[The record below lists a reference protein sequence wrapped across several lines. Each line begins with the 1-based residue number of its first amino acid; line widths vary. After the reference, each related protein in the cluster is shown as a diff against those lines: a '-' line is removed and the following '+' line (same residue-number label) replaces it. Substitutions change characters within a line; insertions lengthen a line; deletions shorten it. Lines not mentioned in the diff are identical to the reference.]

1 MKIQDL
7 NLAGLKY
14 FLDAVE
20 LKSVTLSAQKNN
32 VSRSAI
38 SQSIRRLEH
47 WCGYDLLTHDKRV
60 FILTENGATFYK
72 SAKLNYESFENGF
85 VQKTNAEEILKI
97 GCSAS
102 LVDIVFPIFSS
113 GLDKINSPTIKIGT
127 SQHLLS
133 LLDNEEINLAFLI
146 DTSKSRHH
154 NYAEIY
160 SDDFELRSKSGSLG
174 NTLITTENRPEVESL
189 FLFANK
195 KKIKFKNHIVVESW
209 TNSNRLAEIIESV
222 CLVPAHLPKGK
233 LKSIS
238 LKGWKHSYK
247 AYAVSRKRSLLS
259 SLEAKI
265 LLQLSKK

>member
-1 MKIQDL
+1 MKVQDL

-47 WCGYDLLTHDKRV
+47 WCGCDLLTHDKRV
-60 FILTENGATFYK
+60 FILTEKGVSFYN
-72 SAKLNYESFENGF
+72 SAKWNYENFEKGF
-85 VQKTNAEEILKI
+85 LQKVNSEEILKI

-102 LVDIVFPIFSS
+102 LVDIVFPVFGS
-113 GLDKINSPTIKIGT
+113 GLDKVNSPTIKIGT
-127 SQHLLS
+127 SQQLLS
-133 LLDNEEINLAFLI
+133 LLDDEEINLAFLI
-146 DTSKSRHH
+146 DASKSRQR

-160 SDDFELRSKSGSLG
+160 SDDFELRSKSGSLE
-174 NTLITTENRPEVESL
+174 NTLITTENRPEIESL
-189 FLFANK
+189 FRYANK

-209 TNSNRLAEIIESV
+209 TNSSRLAEIIESV
-222 CLVPAHLPKGK
+222 CVVPAHLPKGK

-238 LKGWKHSYK
+238 LKGWKYSYK

-259 SLEAKI
+259 SFETEI
-265 LLQLSKK
+265 LFQLSKK